1 LLRDYGTLLRSPVF
15 SGFAFGGGCSTT
27 AFYAFLAAGPFVFA
41 DQLHRPTTELGFYL
55 ALLVVGVSVGNF
67 SAARLARRFSGDTV
81 LMGANLLSLAS
92 AVTLLSV
99 AVAGYLSVAS
109 VMGAMFLFMVG
120 AGAVGPIAL
129 ARAISVDPRLT
140 GSAAGLYGFAQMSV
154 GALCTAM
161 VSLGTDPAIASGV
174 VLTLMAVVARIN
186 FTVANRRSARA
197 G

>member
-1 LLRDYGTLLRSPVF
+1 
-15 SGFAFGGGCSTT
+15 
-27 AFYAFLAAGPFVFA
+27 
-41 DQLHRPTTELGFYL
+41 
-55 ALLVVGVSVGNF
+55 VGVSVGNF

-186 FTVANRRSARA
+186 FTMANRRSARA